1 MDEFMVGPK
10 NLERGFI
17 VDELTPAQ
25 QSNLAFLGQPL
36 PSPFQGQPVAI
47 VRGSER
53 VFGPVAAAEA
63 AGVAAAAPMAG
74 DASAMAGQAVGA
86 EEHDP
91 RNIVNQDIEIP
102 EVGLTDSEAEF
113 AARVRQCWPRVM
125 GSFMAMMQEPVQF
138 EAGDY
143 GSNDG

>member
-1 MDEFMVGPK
+1 MDQFAVGPK

-25 QSNLAFLGQPL
+25 QSSLAFLGKPL
-36 PSPFQGQPVAI
+36 PSPFAGQPVAI
-47 VRGSER
+47 VRGSDR
-53 VFGPVAAAEA
+53 VFGPAVAP
-63 AGVAAAAPMAG
+63 GVAAAAPMAG
-74 DASAMAGQAVGA
+74 DISGMAGQALGA

-91 RNIVNQDIEIP
+91 RNMVNQDMEIP
-102 EVGLTDSEAEF
+102 EAGLVDPEAEF

-125 GSFMAMMQEPVQF
+125 GSFMAMMQEPVNL

-143 GSNDG
+143 GFNDG

>member
-1 MDEFMVGPK
+1 MDQFSVGPK

-25 QSNLAFLGQPL
+25 QGNLAFLGEPL

-47 VRGSER
+47 VRGSDR
-53 VFGPVAAAEA
+53 IFGPAVAP
-63 AGVAAAAPMAG
+63 GVAAATPMAG
-74 DASAMAGQAVGA
+74 DISGMAGQAVGA

-91 RNIVNQDIEIP
+91 RNIVNQDMKIP
-102 EVGLTDSEAEF
+102 DDGLIDPEAEF

-143 GSNDG
+143 GFNDG

>member
-1 MDEFMVGPK
+1 VDQFTVGPK

-47 VRGSER
+47 VRGSDR
-53 VFGPVAAAEA
+53 VFGPAVAP
-63 AGVAAAAPMAG
+63 GVAAATPIAG
-74 DASAMAGQAVGA
+74 DISGMAGQVVGA

-91 RNIVNQDIEIP
+91 RNIVDQDKQIP
-102 EVGLTDSEAEF
+102 ELGSIDPEAEF
-113 AARVRQCWPRVM
+113 AALVRKCWPQVM
-125 GSFMAMMQEPVQF
+125 GAFMAMMEEPVQF

-143 GSNDG
+143 GFNDG